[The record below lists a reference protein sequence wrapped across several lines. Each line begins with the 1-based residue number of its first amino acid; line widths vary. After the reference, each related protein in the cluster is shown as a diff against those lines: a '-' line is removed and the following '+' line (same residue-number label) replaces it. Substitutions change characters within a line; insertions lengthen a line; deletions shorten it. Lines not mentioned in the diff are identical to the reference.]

1 MGCIDVGMLLLLK
14 TNLTNMIHILKIIAV
29 IILITYS
36 LQLVNA
42 QSDLLVFGGLAIIG
56 VAVYLLVTDFSQF
69 INLLKSKL

>member
-1 MGCIDVGMLLLLK
+1 MAVMLLLPE
-14 TNLTNMIHILKIIAV
+14 TNLTDMVHILKVIAV

-42 QSDLLVFGGLAIIG
+42 QSDLLVFGGLGIIG
-56 VAVYLLVTDFSQF
+56 AAIYLLVTDFSQF

>member
-1 MGCIDVGMLLLLK
+1 MGCIDVGMLLLLE

>member
-1 MGCIDVGMLLLLK
+1 MGCIDVGMLLLLE

-42 QSDLLVFGGLAIIG
+42 QSDLLVFGGLASL
-56 VAVYLLVTDFSQF
+56 AWPSTYS
-69 INLLKSKL
+69 

>member
-1 MGCIDVGMLLLLK
+1 MGCIDVGMLLLLE
-14 TNLTNMIHILKIIAV
+14 TNLTKMIHILKIIAV